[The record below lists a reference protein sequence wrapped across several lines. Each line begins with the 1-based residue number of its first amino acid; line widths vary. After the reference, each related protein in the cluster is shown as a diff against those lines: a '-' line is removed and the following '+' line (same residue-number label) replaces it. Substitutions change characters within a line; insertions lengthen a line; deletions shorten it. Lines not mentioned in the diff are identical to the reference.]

1 MLNIPANLELQIN
14 QLANK
19 AHKPIDVFLS
29 GLIAEYVEDQL
40 DINEADEIYR
50 RIKSG
55 QEETVPFIQVLN
67 DNGLDSWAPQ
77 DGSAAIFKAG

>member
-1 MLNIPANLELQIN
+1 MSNILFLNQVINMLNIPAKLELQIN

-29 GLIAEYVEDQL
+29 GLIAEYLEDQL

-55 QEETVPFIQVLN
+55 QEETVSFIQVLN
-67 DNGLDSWAPQ
+67 DNGVDN
-77 DGSAAIFKAG
+77 